1 MTATGPFLPLAGDAI
16 TQSLEHKQ
24 SVLVQPATGPAF
36 PLEVEDLEVGFSE
49 DWAPHVEVSMRAK
62 VPEDVAQIDTLDPRA
77 GCRLLVSLGYIYGDR
92 TEDVHQVADVA
103 LQSRQ
108 VSRPSNELSL
118 TGVSAEAQ
126 LQDYR
131 ILWNPSIPSAGLNE
145 LMDWCL
151 RFGLAPKAPK
161 VNSTLPAG
169 YGKAGLAGIEA
180 QIGSNYWDVIEDAAQ
195 RTDAWVYCDGDD
207 TWQITKKPLIAV
219 SPHLALTV
227 GENGTIISTQS
238 TLDREPW
245 ANALVIT
252 YEWTDANK
260 DRRIIHGR
268 AVADSGPFS
277 IHQVGYRVQQVS
289 RQTAVTQAQADQA
302 AAGMLRNLISRGRS
316 LTLEAIAAYWVRPG
330 NSVDVTLPTGETER
344 HLVQSVRFR
353 PGDGTMTL
361 TTRQPVDLTI
371 TTGE

>member
-1 MTATGPFLPLAGDAI
+1 MTATAPFLAQAGDAI

-24 SVLVQPATGPAF
+24 AVLVQPATGPAF

-62 VPEDVAQIDTLDPRA
+62 VPQDVAQIDTLDPRA
-77 GCRLLVSLGYIYGDR
+77 GCRLQVSLGYVYGDR
-92 TEDVHQVADVA
+92 TEDIHQVADVA

-108 VSRPSNELSL
+108 VSRPGNELSL

-131 ILWNPSIPSAGLNE
+131 ILWNPAIPSAGLNE

-151 RFGLAPKAPK
+151 RFGLQPK
-161 VNSTLPAG
+161 VGKVKTTLPAG
-169 YGKAGLAGIEA
+169 YGKAGLTGIEA
-180 QIGSNYWDVIEDAAQ
+180 SIGSNYWDVIEDAAQ
-195 RTDAWVYCDGDD
+195 RTDAWVYCDGSN
-207 TWQITKKPLIAV
+207 TWQITKKPNIAV
-219 SPHLALTV
+219 SAHLALTV

-238 TLDREPW
+238 TLDREAW
-245 ANALVIT
+245 ANAVVIT
-252 YEWTDANK
+252 YDWTDANNN
-260 DRRIIHGR
+260 RRLIHGR
-268 AVADSGPFS
+268 AVASSGPFNAY
-277 IHQVGYRVQQVS
+277 QVGFRVQEVS
-289 RQTAVTQAQADQA
+289 RQTAVTQAQADAA

-330 NSVDVTLPTGETER
+330 HSVDVTLPTGNTER